1 MNQSLLNTDAQ
12 TVTLAIIAVVLP
24 FAAFVVNFLV
34 LGKSKASGWVSTLAI
49 LGSAVLSLTVFF
61 RVWDSHVIHM
71 QQVWFI
77 IGENKVQVGVLLNN
91 LSVLMLVLVS
101 LIALPV
107 HIYSTAYMKDD
118 AGYSRYFRY
127 LSFFCFSMLA
137 LVVVDSLIT
146 FYAFWELVGFS
157 SYLLIGFWYDR
168 DSAVQANKKAFIM
181 NRIGDIGLLTAI
193 IILFVVFG
201 TFDIQELFGANGWLK
216 RAIDNNAHFT
226 GSYAGALYNPGAP
239 SWIPVNA
246 DSAHYSDLKANLP
259 IVWHYIAFGGIF
271 LAVAAKSAQFP
282 LHTWLPDAMEG
293 PTSVSALIHAATMVA
308 AGVFLLGR
316 VYPMFNQTELT
327 TLAVVGC
334 FTAFMGA
341 TIALTQ
347 NDIKRVLAYS
357 TISQLGY
364 MVMAMGVGAYSSSL
378 LHLATHAF
386 FKCLLFLVAGIVIH
400 EVKHISDENN
410 LDIDPQNI
418 LHMGGLRK
426 KLPLTFIAALIGGVA
441 LIGLPFTSGFLSKDG
456 ILVQAFNWCDSKN
469 PLLSVIP
476 IGAEFTSWLTAFYVT
491 RLIIKVFFGEFR
503 LQKMNPHIHIHI
515 GDGDWRYKL
524 PLIFLGL
531 CCLFPLISFNPF
543 SYESTWLYKAFLPE
557 RHEEQRSLYTVM
569 VPVFVNVLNVGVI
582 YCAYVIY
589 AKRNTWS
596 APQNGLLY
604 RISFNEWYIDRF
616 YKRIIVK
623 FVIWLSGA
631 LYWVDR
637 KVIDGFVHLLESIG
651 LCIAKATA
659 WCDKYIVDGV
669 LWLAAQLVQYIGN
682 FARRFQGGKV
692 QYYLYSM
699 LLAVIAVFI
708 LKLIWA

>member
-1 MNQSLLNTDAQ
+1 LNPTILHTDAQ
-12 TVTLAIIAVVLP
+12 TVTFAIIAVVLP

-49 LGSAVLSLTVFF
+49 LGSAVLSLNVFF

-71 QQVWFI
+71 QQLWFT
-77 IGENKVQVGVLLNN
+77 IGATKVHVGILLNN

-118 AGYSRYFRY
+118 AGYCRYFRY

-168 DSAVQANKKAFIM
+168 ESAVQANKKAFIM

-193 IILFVVFG
+193 IILFTQFG
-201 TFDIQELFGANGWLK
+201 TFDLYALFKDGGLVAQSAITNGEWVSGITYIP
-216 RAIDNNAHFT
+216 AI
-226 GSYAGALYNPGAP
+226 
-239 SWIPVNA
+239 
-246 DSAHYSDLKANLP
+246 
-259 IVWHYIAFGGIF
+259 WHYVAFGGIF

-316 VYPMFNQTELT
+316 VYPMFNEVELA
-327 TLAVVGC
+327 TLAIVGC
-334 FTAFMGA
+334 FTAFMAA

-347 NDIKRVLAYS
+347 NDLKRILAYS

-378 LHLATHAF
+378 FHLATHAF

-400 EVKHISDENN
+400 QIKHIKEDNN
-410 LDIDPQNI
+410 LDIDPQDI
-418 LHMGGLRK
+418 RHMGGLRK
-426 KLPLTFIAALIGGVA
+426 KLPLTFIAAIIAGVA
-441 LIGLPFTSGFLSKDG
+441 LVGLPLTSGFLSKDG
-456 ILVQAFNWCDSKN
+456 ILIQAFEWTDDKSLILN
-469 PLLSVIP
+469 VIP
-476 IGAEFTSWLTAFYVT
+476 VMALLTSWLTAFYVA
-491 RLIIKVFFGEFR
+491 RLIFKVFFGELR
-503 LQKMNPHIHIHI
+503 LLKTFPSLQIHI
-515 GDGDWRYKL
+515 GDGHWAYKL
-524 PLIFLGL
+524 PLIFLAL
-531 CCLFPLISFNPF
+531 CCLFPLFSINLYPYDKSWFNPF
-543 SYESTWLYKAFLPE
+543 SYEKSWLVHGFSRPLGILKVPE
-557 RHEEQRSLYTVM
+557 GLHVEDQYSIYPFIIPILVSVISLVVFYRTYVLYIKRSDR
-569 VPVFVNVLNVGVI
+569 VI
-582 YCAYVIY
+582 AE
-589 AKRNTWS
+589 T
-596 APQNGLLY
+596 GFLY

-616 YKRIIVK
+616 YNRIIVK
-623 FVIWLSGA
+623 FVLWLSGA

-637 KVIDGFVHLLESIG
+637 QVIDGLIHLLAGIG
-651 LCIAKATA
+651 QLIAKATA

-669 LWLAAQLVQYIGN
+669 LWLAAKLVQYIGN

-708 LKLIWA
+708 FKLIWA